1 MRLHGLV
8 VTIFLF
14 CLTPLFALQASSGF
28 FLDANQIEKVDNPAQ
43 WVGQQFVLR
52 QGDKDWA
59 FFRVPMSDLLF
70 RSKKRFSLP
79 TQLDVPQRLTLPLF
93 ASPADA
99 AADKPIAEA
108 LLNDRMVLADA
119 DSLFARFPDGNIQR
133 LGTANSIGVHLLRA
147 VPGTLAANKPLPA
160 FFYTVKGHTPWILV
174 SKPGEF
180 PRELR
185 PLAPEGGYA
194 ETVVATEP
202 VPAFRPMAAL
212 PVLAVNAGTDGHVD
226 PLALDSLIALHE
238 RARQDLDAEFSRYAH
253 VVDSML
259 YKVAAADSAASAD
272 SSADL
277 SRRRTV
283 RDSVLQSL
291 LKDELVTSAYSA
303 AIREL
308 DGRMLLLASY
318 KSQLASERDWRDR
331 GARRVILREKV
342 WNRVFARAYGGFG
355 RNMPDWTCDPGTDGL
370 WALGGSLA
378 LDYPLNDFLA
388 LEARGSLLYSR
399 WHFNEEIDV
408 ASSQKRAEFATL
420 LAWPLA
426 VSIQNAAPGKVSGVV
441 VQVVA
446 GPSVALART
455 GVNGKKYFRR
465 TEFSAGGVAGL
476 QVHFTALPVMLEGL
490 YSYASDGFG
499 DLGLVIAL
507 PLTGPLFKD

>member
-1 MRLHGLV
+1 MRLRGFV
-8 VTIFLF
+8 VTLLLF
-14 CLTPLFALQASSGF
+14 CLSPLFALQASSGF

-43 WVGQQFVLR
+43 WVGSQFVLR
-52 QGDKDWA
+52 QGDKEWA
-59 FFRVPMSDLLF
+59 YFRVPMSDLLF

-79 TQLDVPQRLTLPLF
+79 VSLDVSQRIALPLF
-93 ASPADA
+93 ATPADA

-108 LLNDRMVLADA
+108 LLNDRMVLVDA
-119 DSLFARFPDGNIQR
+119 DSLFARFPDGNLQR

-147 VPGTLAANKPLPA
+147 VPGTLAASKPLPA
-160 FFYTVKGHTPWILV
+160 FFYTVKGHTSWILV

-180 PRELR
+180 PVEVR

-194 ETVVATEP
+194 ETVVATKA
-202 VPAFRPMAAL
+202 VPAFRPMSAL
-212 PVLAVNAGTDGHVD
+212 PVLAVNQGSDGHVD
-226 PLALDSLIALHE
+226 PQALDSLIAVHD
-238 RARQDLDAEFSRYAH
+238 RARLDLENEFSSYARLL
-253 VVDSML
+253 DSLL
-259 YKVAAADSAASAD
+259 YKVDTVGAAD
-272 SSADL
+272 SSADVAKRL
-277 SRRRTV
+277 LV

-291 LKDELVTSAYSA
+291 LKDELVTSAYSS

-308 DGRMLLLASY
+308 DGRKLLLASY
-318 KSQLASERDWRDR
+318 KSQVASERDWRDR
-331 GARRVILREKV
+331 GARRVLLREKV
-342 WNRVFARAYGGFG
+342 WNRVFARAYGGLG
-355 RNMPDWTCDPGTDGL
+355 RNMPDWSCDPGTDGL

-399 WHFNEEIDV
+399 WHFNEDV
-408 ASSQKRAEFATL
+408 DLVSSQKRAEFATL

-455 GVNGKKYFRR
+455 GVNGKKYVRK

-499 DLGLVIAL
+499 DLGVVIAL